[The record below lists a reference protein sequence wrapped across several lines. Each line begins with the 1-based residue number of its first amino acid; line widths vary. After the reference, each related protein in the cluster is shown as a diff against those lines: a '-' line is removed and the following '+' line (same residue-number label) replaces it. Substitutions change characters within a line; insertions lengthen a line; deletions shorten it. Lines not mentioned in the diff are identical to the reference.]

1 MKPEKISPNLSRWS
15 LSDLFDSAD
24 SPEMEEAFSKAES
37 MVTAFEK
44 KRSLLTEDISMQDF
58 LSIIKDLEAI
68 TRQIRLVNDYAEL
81 WFTEDTQNQQAQ
93 SLAARS
99 EQFVA
104 EQSNKILFFNLWWK
118 SVSDENAERLMKE
131 SGDYRYWLEEIRH
144 FKDFTLSEPEEK
156 IINIK
161 DLTGF
166 SAFIRLYDS
175 ITNHYSYKVTV
186 EGEEKDLTR
195 GELMSFVRQADPDLR
210 AAAYQELYRVYGEQG
225 PILGQIYQTIVRDW
239 RNENI
244 NLRGYESPISARN
257 LGNDIPDEVVD
268 TLLDVCKKNASV
280 FQRFFRL
287 KASWLGVDQIRR
299 YDVYA
304 PMAESSKSYSFG
316 MAAEM
321 VLDSFQEFD
330 PRFARLAHKV
340 FSAHHIDSEV
350 RKGKRTGAFCATVAP
365 DITPWVLINYQGK
378 ADDMATLAHEL
389 GHAIH
394 SLLADHHSIFTQH
407 SCLPLAETA
416 STFGEMM
423 LIERLLSEEKDEEV
437 RRDLLFKQVDDA
449 YATIMRQSFFAM
461 FEKTAHEMTI
471 KGASVDELSEAYM
484 QNLQTQFGDSL
495 KLSDEFRW
503 EWVSIPHFYHTPFY
517 VYAYAFGQLLV
528 LSLYKQFKEEGDS
541 FKPRYIHMLSTGGS
555 KAPMQILDEAGMN
568 VRQPQF
574 WQGGF
579 DLIENMV
586 AQLEALEK

>member
-1 MKPEKISPNLSRWS
+1 MNSENTSHNLSRWS

-24 SPEMEEAFSKAES
+24 SPEMEKAFVKAES
-37 MVTAFEK
+37 MVAAFEK
-44 KRSLLTEDISMQDF
+44 KRALLTENISIQDF
-58 LSIIKDLEAI
+58 LSVIKDLEAI
-68 TRQIRLVNDYAEL
+68 TRQIKLVNDYAEL

-118 SVSDENAERLMKE
+118 SVSDANAERLMKE
-131 SGDYRYWLEEIRH
+131 SGDYQYWLEEIRH
-144 FKDFTLSEPEEK
+144 FKDYTLSESEEK

-175 ITNHYSYKVTV
+175 ITNRYTFPITV

-195 GELMSFVRQADPDLR
+195 GELMSYVRQADPDLR
-210 AAAYQELYRVYGEQG
+210 AAAYQKLYQVYGEQG
-225 PILGQIYQTIVRDW
+225 SILGQIYQTIVRDW

-244 NLRGYESPISARN
+244 NLRGYKSPISARN
-257 LGNDIPDEVVD
+257 MGNDIPDEVVD
-268 TLLDVCKKNASV
+268 TLLDVCKKNATV

-287 KASWLGVDQIRR
+287 KASWLGVEQIRR

-330 PRFARLAHKV
+330 PRFAQLAHKV
-340 FSAHHIDSEV
+340 FSANHIDSEV
-350 RKGKRTGAFCATVAP
+350 RKGKRSGAFCATVAP

-423 LIERLLSEEKDEEV
+423 LIDRLLSEEKDEEV

-461 FEKTAHEMTI
+461 FEKTAHEMTNQ
-471 KGASVDELSEAYM
+471 GASVDELSEAYM
-484 QNLQTQFGDSL
+484 QNLQEQFGDSL
-495 KLSDEFRW
+495 TLSDEFRW

-568 VRQPQF
+568 VREPQF

-586 AQLEALEK
+586 AQLEALDK